1 MSPELY
7 VFDMDFTLLD
17 VDSSTYWCRYLVE
30 KGIVKDPNFL
40 QQEAALMQQY
50 DAGTMDVHDYI
61 AFSMGVLSQYTAE
74 QIEAWS
80 DQYAQ
85 EVLSQHVY
93 PEARALI
100 SSLQQE
106 GARILVI
113 SASAAFIVRSAA
125 ALLGI
130 KKDQV
135 IAVEIE
141 CQQEFYGT
149 KIHGHP
155 PFQGGKVDCLKAWQ
169 QAHGLEQAVVH
180 FWTDS
185 SNDLPLCRYADHAWV
200 VNPSASFAE
209 QAKQLGFPILH
220 WGANAGSAQ
229 D

>member
-40 QQEAALMQQY
+40 QQEAALMKQY

-61 AFSMGVLSQYTAE
+61 AFSMS
-74 QIEAWS
+74 
-80 DQYAQ
+80 
-85 EVLSQHVY
+85 VLSQHVY

-125 ALLGI
+125 A
-130 KKDQV
+130 
-135 IAVEIE
+135 
-141 CQQEFYGT
+141 F
-149 KIHGHP
+149 HGHP

-220 WGANAGSAQ
+220 WGANAASAK